1 LLVVHRHQ
9 GAMASGRLMAT
20 GLIAVSAGFLM
31 AALPLALWYVRH
43 LDRIH
48 QLADYYTVGE
58 YNKNLGWRGF
68 LGAGAIAHLDAWWDC
83 YSPDKLF
90 FGGDADLRF
99 STRSVGYFFLP
110 AAVPLVAGLL
120 AGRRFVSADVWTLL
134 ILGLVL
140 SPLPAAF
147 VSNSEAK
154 RWLSFVPF
162 AVLVTTCGVEW
173 LRGAGSTAAQ
183 VTAIAL
189 LPIARWLTFVP
200 SAVLAGVSGAAWLF
214 AAKRHAAMI
223 GLTALLWLSAIQM
236 RDFFAYYFGLY
247 RVDAAAYFGGN
258 LPGAIRHVLA
268 ITGPEDCVLLDTRV
282 YYLDDEWPLYAR
294 GNHRLELTTRTTW
307 YGPEAAVT
315 PPSSCGA
322 LTALGLAGDQRLEG
336 WQSMLVPELD
346 GKTRFAV
353 YRRDAR

>member
-1 LLVVHRHQ
+1 
-9 GAMASGRLMAT
+9 
-20 GLIAVSAGFLM
+20 
-31 AALPLALWYVRH
+31 
-43 LDRIH
+43 
-48 QLADYYTVGE
+48 
-58 YNKNLGWRGF
+58 
-68 LGAGAIAHLDAWWDC
+68 
-83 YSPDKLF
+83 
-90 FGGDADLRF
+90 
-99 STRSVGYFFLP
+99 
-110 AAVPLVAGLL
+110 LL
-120 AGRRFVSADVWTLL
+120 AGRRFVTADVWTLL

-214 AAKRHAAMI
+214 AAKRHAAII

-315 PPSSCGA
+315 APSSCGA
-322 LTALGLAGDQRLEG
+322 LTALGLAGDQRLES

-353 YRRDAR
+353 YRPDAR